1 MESTYAFIYFPNY
14 QTATVDLSKLSGDRI
29 RVSWYDVRN
38 GDMKFDAE
46 VSGRV
51 PKDFTPPAGGPD
63 WVLVLDSVADPKEI
77 V

>member
-1 MESTYAFIYFPNY
+1 
-14 QTATVDLSKLSGDRI
+14 LSKLSGDRI

-51 PKDFTPPAGGPD
+51 PKDFTPSAGGPD
-63 WVLVLDSVADPKEI
+63 WVLVLDSVVEP
-77 V
+77 